1 MAVIQACQAGYLAMN
16 RMMEVWQKKKEKG
29 NRMKK
34 TS

>member
-1 MAVIQACQAGYLAMN
+1 MAVIQACQMGYLAMN
-16 RMMEVWQKKKEKG
+16 SMMEVWQKKKEKG